1 MKNSKKA
8 LLIGLG
14 ATAAIAAIAAALAYE
29 EEAVD
34 KIGSYLNR
42 QRMKNF
48 VQPGDTLFR
57 ISNRFYGNATAWR
70 KIREAN
76 KATISPDG
84 RLRVGQVINLP

>member
-1 MKNSKKA
+1 MKDSKKA

-48 VQPGDTLFR
+48 VRCFNKEMEVQA
-57 ISNRFYGNATAWR
+57 ATQLCFT
-70 KIREAN
+70 IREHRIYN
-76 KATISPDG
+76 VSNEQNG
-84 RLRVGQVINLP
+84 RFS

>member
-1 MKNSKKA
+1 MSTFGRQGYCSAIATVCAKIQVQKLEEGTNKMKNSKKA

-48 VQPGDTLFR
+48 VKDHL
-57 ISNRFYGNATAWR
+57 
-70 KIREAN
+70 
-76 KATISPDG
+76 KAAKSF
-84 RLRVGQVINLP
+84 

>member
-48 VQPGDTLFR
+48 VKDHLKGSQKFL
-57 ISNRFYGNATAWR
+57 
-70 KIREAN
+70 
-76 KATISPDG
+76 KAIEDLTDDEIDG
-84 RLRVGQVINLP
+84 FLRVVDRAGDWKESAMDLFSDF

>member
-48 VQPGDTLFR
+48 VRCFNKEIRDGHPAFR
-57 ISNRFYGNATAWR
+57 FCP
-70 KIREAN
+70 
-76 KATISPDG
+76 SPDF
-84 RLRVGQVINLP
+84 NLVRSYYDQSCIRQSAGH